1 MATSMEEDSS
11 LADQGSFDL
20 EAYISN
26 YAGHAKIDRLFFIAE
41 RSQGKPLELEA
52 LRMAHDE
59 LKKTE
64 NTSRYQEVVS
74 RIDGRLGAG
83 YALDRSWVD
92 NTERRSA
99 SKGERLE
106 SELQS
111 FKAALMKE
119 SIRMGHSDLG
129 DWAYDKG
136 DLQTAFKCYVR
147 TRDYCT
153 TSRHVVSMCL
163 AVIRTALEL
172 GNYVH
177 VANYVGKAESTPDVG
192 SDPVVSA
199 KLRAASGL
207 HLLHSKK
214 FKAAA
219 RKFCEVSP
227 DLGSSYADVIALHDV
242 AVYGSLCALASLD
255 RSELRTRV
263 ISNIGFREVLELAPE
278 MRELVHAFYNSQ
290 YAAALRCLEALK
302 PTLLLDMHLSE
313 YVPQLYALIRHRA
326 LCQYVQPFSSVNLA
340 AMAVAFNTPVGD
352 LEKQL
357 AGLIMD
363 GAISARIDSATKVL
377 YASKADARAT
387 TFAHVLSAGEA
398 YCRDTRALLLRANLL
413 QHDFMQAGPSG
424 GRSKKDRLERGLY
437 DMGGMGGGGLMYGL
451 DGIGLG
457 GLGRSMGMGV

>member
-1 MATSMEEDSS
+1 MV
-11 LADQGSFDL
+11 LVQQ
-20 EAYISN
+20 AYISN
-26 YAGHAKIDRLFFIAE
+26 YTGHAKIDRLLFIAD
-41 RSQGKPLELEA
+41 RTAGKPLELEA

-64 NTSRYQEVVS
+64 NTHRYQEVVTK
-74 RIDGRLGAG
+74 INGRLGSC
-83 YALDRSWVD
+83 YNMDRSWVD
-92 NTERRSA
+92 ATERRSA
-99 SKGERLE
+99 AKGERLE

-129 DWAYDKG
+129 DWAYDRG

-153 TSRHVVSMCL
+153 TSRHVVAMCL

-172 GNYVH
+172 GNFVH
-177 VANYVGKAESTPDVG
+177 VANYIGKAESTPDVS
-192 SDPVVSA
+192 SDPVTTA

-207 HLLHSKK
+207 HLLHNKK
-214 FKAAA
+214 FKQAA

-227 DLGSSYADVIALHDV
+227 ELGSSYSDVIALHDL

-278 MRELVHAFYNSQ
+278 IRELVHAFYNSQ
-290 YAAALRCLEALK
+290 YASALRCLEALK
-302 PTLLLDMHLSE
+302 PTLLLDMHVAE

-340 AMAVAFNTPVGD
+340 TMAVAFNTPVGD

-377 YASKADARAT
+377 YASKADLRAT
-387 TFAHVLSAGEA
+387 TFSRVLSAGEA
-398 YCRDTRALLLRANLL
+398 YCRDTRALLLRANLV
-413 QHDFMQAGPSG
+413 QHDFMQVGGEDGPLQGPVGRVVVMREIEGGNGKRKEDPGPWYGPNADLAGTWDFHL
-424 GRSKKDRLERGLY
+424 RKE
-437 DMGGMGGGGLMYGL
+437 
-451 DGIGLG
+451 DGCV
-457 GLGRSMGMGV
+457 RAGVG